1 MKNILN
7 NQTVNKF
14 GFVLLL
20 FVLLQIPLSMVSDL
34 ISERSYRLEEVRGE
48 IARSSTGEQRIIGPF
63 ITVDFTEMVNHEG
76 KTYFTEHRKFI
87 LPETFNL
94 NADLESDAKYRGIYQ
109 ARLYK
114 ADSHLTG
121 TFDLNP
127 LTEIALDK
135 IKSISMV
142 VGVSDSRGL
151 IKLSNMT
158 LDGNSIDVQPGT
170 GLNQFAQGFHI
181 NLDLTELLEADDT
194 THANTNIQPLEFDF
208 SFLLQGMESIQVS
221 PIGKV
226 SNVEM
231 RSEWPHPSFT
241 GDFLPIS
248 SDVSDKGFNAQWAS
262 NNFSSNISQLFE
274 RCMGDTGACAELE
287 RRQMGVDLIEPV
299 DHYLKSHRAVNYSL
313 LVITLVFASF
323 FLLELFQARLMHP
336 VQYGFV
342 GLALALFYLLLISLS
357 EHLGF
362 NWAYILSAIA
372 STFLLSIYVGG
383 MLANSKQGKL
393 FGLCLMGLYGLLFGL
408 LQAES
413 YALLMGSLLCFAILS
428 LLMLLTRHV
437 DWYARSDNGVAKT
450 DPTVNDSNMTKS
462 IVIDGV
468 ETSETKTVPAE
479 INVRKTT
486 AANFKAPADDE

>member
-7 NQTVNKF
+7 NQTVAKF

-20 FVLLQIPLSMVSDL
+20 FVLLQIPLSMVSNL
-34 ISERSYRLEEVRGE
+34 ISERSYRLEEVRNE

-63 ITVDFTEMVNHEG
+63 ISVNYTEMVNHEG
-76 KTYFTEHRKFI
+76 KQYFTEHRQYI
-87 LPETFNL
+87 LPETFNF
-94 NADLESDAKYRGIYQ
+94 NADLESYAKYRGIYQ

-114 ADSHLTG
+114 ADSWLTG
-121 TFDLNP
+121 TFDLSP
-127 LTEIALDK
+127 LTQIGRDK
-135 IKSISMV
+135 INSVSMV

-151 IKLSNMT
+151 IKLNKMT
-158 LDGNSIDVQPGT
+158 LDGKSIEIQPGT
-170 GLNQFAQGFHI
+170 GLNQFAQGFHT
-181 NLDLTELLEADDT
+181 NLDFTQLLAWKDSTSNNGSAD
-194 THANTNIQPLEFDF
+194 IKLQPLTFDF
-208 SFLLQGMESIQVS
+208 NFLLQGMESIQVT

-231 RSEWPHPSFT
+231 NSLWPHPSFT

-248 SDVSDKGFNAQWAS
+248 SDISDKGFNAQWAS

-274 RCMGDTGACAELE
+274 RCMIDSGRCAELD

-342 GLALALFYLLLISLS
+342 GLALALFYLLLISFS
-357 EHLGF
+357 EHTGF

-372 STFLLSIYVGG
+372 STVLLSIYVGG
-383 MLANSKQGKL
+383 MLANPKQGKL

-428 LLMLLTRHV
+428 LLMLLTRHI
-437 DWYARSDNGVAKT
+437 DWYAKNADHSVINKDV
-450 DPTVNDSNMTKS
+450 PPELEND
-462 IVIDGV
+462 GQ
-468 ETSETKTVPAE
+468 
-479 INVRKTT
+479 
-486 AANFKAPADDE
+486 

>member
-7 NQTVNKF
+7 NQTVTKF

-20 FVLLQIPLSMVSDL
+20 FVLLQIPLSMVSNL
-34 ISERSYRLEEVRGE
+34 ISERSSRLEEVRNE

-63 ITVDFTEMVNHEG
+63 IMVKYTEMVNHEG
-76 KTYFTEHRKFI
+76 KTYFTDYHKYL
-87 LPETFNL
+87 LPETFSL
-94 NADLESDAKYRGIYQ
+94 NANLESYAKHRGIYQ
-109 ARLYK
+109 ARLYQ
-114 ADSHLTG
+114 ADSNLTG
-121 TFDLNP
+121 TFDLKP
-127 LTEIALDK
+127 LTEIAEEK

-151 IKLSNMT
+151 IKLRDMT
-158 LDGNSIDVQPGT
+158 LNGDNIEVKPGT
-170 GLNQFAQGFHI
+170 GINQLVQGFHT
-181 NLDLTELLEADDT
+181 NLAPSQLQISSQMT
-194 THANTNIQPLEFDF
+194 FDF
-208 SFLLQGMESIQVS
+208 NFILQGMESIQVS

-231 RSEWPHPSFT
+231 TSPWPHPSFT

-248 SDVSDKGFNAQWAS
+248 SKVSDKGFSAHWTS
-262 NNFSSNISQLFE
+262 NNFSSNIGQLFDL
-274 RCMGDTGACAELE
+274 CMMNSASCTELD

-342 GLALALFYLLLISLS
+342 GLALAVFYLLLISLS

-362 NWAYILSAIA
+362 NLAYALSAVA
-372 STFLLSIYVGG
+372 STVLLSIYVSGI
-383 MLANSKQGKL
+383 LDNAKLGKL
-393 FGLCLMGLYGLLFGL
+393 FGLCLIGLYGLLFGL

-428 LLMLLTRHV
+428 LLMLITRHV
-437 DWYARSDNGVAKT
+437 DWYKKTEVTFSLNSVVNNQVTEPKNHIDNSGA
-450 DPTVNDSNMTKS
+450 
-462 IVIDGV
+462 
-468 ETSETKTVPAE
+468 
-479 INVRKTT
+479 
-486 AANFKAPADDE
+486 